1 LTYAFPRERHASING
16 TSLPMLEALRRGAQT
31 RVAKLL
37 FGLLVLSFGI
47 WGVHDV
53 FTGWGRG
60 SIAKVGGTP
69 ISDEEFR
76 RTYQNELDRFSQQAG
91 KRITAEQGHAFGLD
105 RRVLSQLVAGAA
117 VEAHAKQLGLAL
129 SDKTLVEGIQS
140 DPDFQTD
147 GKFSRANFESLLQQI
162 GMSEKGFL
170 DLRRKDELR
179 SSIIRSLVSAQTIP
193 QPLSDLMHSY
203 NQEKRVIEWVNIDP
217 EAVTVA
223 DPTEAKLKEL
233 YDKDKAK
240 YMTPEYRKIQV
251 LTLNVDDLKK
261 QASVADDEI
270 AKAYEATKATY
281 DTPEERRIQQ
291 ISFKDKATAEAALK
305 ALRDGTKSFGD
316 VAKDAGAK
324 DTDVDLGLTTK
335 KALIDPKVADVAFS
349 LEKDK
354 YSDVVEG
361 RFATVILRVT
371 EIVPGV
377 TRTLADVKDQVRDKL
392 ATEKAKTELQNKHDE
407 IEDNRI
413 AGKSLKDI
421 ADSMKLT
428 FKEIPATD
436 ATGLGFDGKPVLDT
450 PDLRKV
456 VSRAFAPDSSND
468 DAGIELGDGGFAWV
482 NVISTD
488 APKQKPYDQVKDQ
501 LKTDYLSAERH
512 RLIDELA
519 KKLAGRVNAGE
530 PMTAI
535 EAEAKNAVAKT
546 DPITRK
552 TIPQSISQGVVTQ
565 AFALAK
571 GKAGYGPSPD
581 NTTET
586 VFKVAD
592 VIPAPAA
599 TLTESEEL
607 KQQLSRE
614 LANQTLTEYTEALK
628 KRLGTSVNEAEL
640 KSVMGVSD
648 E

>member
-1 LTYAFPRERHASING
+1 
-16 TSLPMLEALRRGAQT
+16 MLEALRRGAQT
-31 RVAKLL
+31 RFAKFL

-53 FTGWGRG
+53 FNGWNRG
-60 SIAKVGGTP
+60 AIAKVGGTP

-91 KRITAEQGHAFGLD
+91 KRITAEQGHTFGLD
-105 RRVLSQLVAGAA
+105 RRVLAQLVAGAA
-117 VEAHAKQLGLAL
+117 VEAHANELGLAL

-147 GKFSRANFESLLQQI
+147 GKFSRPNFEQLLQQI
-162 GMSEKGFL
+162 GMSERTFL
-170 DLRRKDELR
+170 ALRRKDELR
-179 SSIIRSLVSAQTIP
+179 TSIIRSLVTAQTIP
-193 QPLSDLMHSY
+193 KPLFDLMHAY
-203 NQEKRVIEWVNIDP
+203 NQEKRIIEWVNIDP
-217 EAVTVA
+217 EAVVVGE
-223 DPTEAKLKEL
+223 PTDAKLKDL

-251 LTLNVDDLKK
+251 LTLSIDDLKK
-261 QASVADDEI
+261 QTTITDDEI
-270 AKAYEATKATY
+270 AKAYDATKSTY
-281 DTPEERRIQQ
+281 DSPEERRIQQ

-324 DTDVDLGLTTK
+324 DTDVDLGLISK
-335 KALIDPKVADVAFS
+335 KGLIDPKVADVAFS

-354 YSDVVEG
+354 FSDVVEG
-361 RFATVILRVT
+361 RFATIILRVT

-392 ATEKAKTELQNKHDE
+392 ATQKAKDELQNKHDE

-436 ATGLGFDGKPVLDT
+436 ATGLGLDGKPVLET
-450 PDLRKV
+450 PDLRKI

-468 DAGIELGDGGFAWV
+468 DAGIELGDNGFAWV
-482 NVISTD
+482 NVLSTD

-501 LKTDYLSAERH
+501 VKSDYMSSERH

-535 EAEAKNAVAKT
+535 ESEAKNKVEKT
-546 DPITRK
+546 DAITRK
-552 TIPQSISQGVVTQ
+552 TIPPSVSQGVVTQ

-571 GKAGYGPSPD
+571 GKAGFGPSPD
-581 NTTET
+581 NATET

-599 TLTESEEL
+599 TLTETDEL
-607 KQQLSRE
+607 DRKLSQE
-614 LANQTLTEYTEALK
+614 LANQTLTEYTDALK

-640 KSVMGVSD
+640 KSVIGVSD